1 MMDFIPQNYSYSN
14 VPEHQR
20 SSDLM
25 KWQLSTFDLIE
36 DLEHD
41 LKGERFDKEKNDWI
55 STGSKFLNDEGVK
68 AIMSILTARINK
80 NTILSNLNEKEISRI
95 MIDFSRDLIDLFF
108 TNREDYEIK
117 KEHLDLLVRKVVDF
131 VYISL
136 KRAFEEG
143 ERSFLK
149 QTERRTEVYKVGD
162 EEKQGKL
169 KSFWSGGN

>member
-1 MMDFIPQNYSYSN
+1 MDVIPQTYSHMH

-41 LKGERFDKEKNDWI
+41 LKGERFSKKKNDWI
-55 STGSKFLNDEGVK
+55 KTGTRFVNDAGVK

-80 NTILSNLNEKEISRI
+80 NTILSNLTEKEISRI
-95 MIDFSRDLIDLFF
+95 MLDFSRDLIDLFF
-108 TNREDYEIK
+108 TRRVDFDIK
-117 KEHLDLLVRKVVDF
+117 KEDLDILLRKIVDF

-143 ERSFLK
+143 ERAFLK

-162 EEKQGKL
+162 EEKKGKL

>member
-1 MMDFIPQNYSYSN
+1 MDVIPQSYSDMS

-25 KWQLSTFDLIE
+25 RWQLSTSDLIE

-41 LKGERFDKEKNDWI
+41 LKGETFNRETNQWVIGKTRFV
-55 STGSKFLNDEGVK
+55 NDEGVK

-80 NTILSNLNEKEISRI
+80 NTILSNLNENEISRI

-108 TNREDYEIK
+108 MRREEYDIS
-117 KEHLDLLVRKVVDF
+117 KEHLDLLLRKIVDF

-143 ERSFLK
+143 ERQFLK
-149 QTERRTEVYKVGD
+149 HTERRTEVYKVGD
-162 EEKQGKL
+162 EEKKGKL